1 MSKFNMTKEQKLR
14 HAFSRAFSLGEN
26 HWMYS
31 DSEYPSQWKNADVV
45 LKKYQDL
52 VEETIKEILDYDI

>member
-1 MSKFNMTKEQKLR
+1 MTKEEKLR
-14 HAFSRAFSLGEN
+14 KALSRAFCLGEN

-31 DSEYPSQWKNADVV
+31 DSEFPSQWKNADVV

-52 VEETIKEILDYDI
+52 VEQTIKEILDDQNS

>member
-1 MSKFNMTKEQKLR
+1 MTKEEKLR
-14 HAFSRAFSLGEN
+14 KALSRAFNLGEN

-31 DSEYPSQWKNADVV
+31 DSEYPSQWKNADIV

-52 VEETIKEILDYDI
+52 VEQTIKEILDYDI